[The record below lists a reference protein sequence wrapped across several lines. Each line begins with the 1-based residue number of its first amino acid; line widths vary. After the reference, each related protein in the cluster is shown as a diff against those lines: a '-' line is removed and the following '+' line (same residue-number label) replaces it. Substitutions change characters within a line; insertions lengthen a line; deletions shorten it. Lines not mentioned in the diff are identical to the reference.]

1 VSYAVVDIGG
11 KQYRISTGDVI
22 RVEKMNED
30 PGTNVALD
38 KVLLVSTDEEVKT
51 GHPFIDGVTV
61 EAKVLEHGKEEKVL
75 VFKFKRKKN
84 YRRLRGHRQPFTDL
98 QIGEIRVR

>member
-1 VSYAVVDIGG
+1 VVDIGG

-22 RVEKMNED
+22 RVEKMKED
-30 PGTNVALD
+30 PGTNVVLD

-51 GHPFIDGVTV
+51 GRPFIDGATV

-98 QIGEIRVR
+98 QIGEIKVR

>member
-22 RVEKMNED
+22 RVEKMKED
-30 PGTNVALD
+30 PGTNVVLD

-51 GHPFIDGVTV
+51 GRPFIDGATV

-98 QIGEIRVR
+98 QIGEIKVR